1 MFHDFVKE
9 VEYSF
14 NPFRYT
20 KLIEN
25 SSYKGFKFLI
35 KILILGFILSMILY
49 IPSLVDVPDFIDR
62 QLKKVDEVQIS
73 GSFTLSDPIILPEDN
88 PLLIV
93 DTSNSYNDVGNALFL
108 FTNEGVSFNQFG
120 EIIQVDYSELKEFY
134 KVTDKLAKMFFFIVL
149 LTLPT
154 FALMVYLTFLIK
166 YFVIAFISSALF
178 YLLLD
183 LTFLQVS
190 FRRIFTVSLYSTI
203 ILVLLEQILIPIKE
217 DFLYASFGFLWIK
230 FYVIS
235 TSIYLIFFLF
245 NTIVVGKYLKQLKE
259 ENEF

>member
-1 MFHDFVKE
+1 MFHEFVKE

-14 NPFRYT
+14 NPFKYT

-25 SSYKGFKFLI
+25 SSYKATKFLI
-35 KILILGFILSMILY
+35 KILIIAFILSMILY
-49 IPSLVDVPDFIDR
+49 IPSLADVPDFIDR
-62 QLKKVDEVQIS
+62 QLKKVDEVHVS
-73 GSFTLSDPIILPEDN
+73 GNFTLSDPIVLPEEN

-93 DTSNSYNDVGNALFL
+93 DTNHAYSSVGNALFL
-108 FTNEGVSFNQFG
+108 FTDTSISFNQFG
-120 EIIQVDYSELKEFY
+120 EVIQVEYSELKEFY
-134 KVTDKLAKMFFFIVL
+134 KVTDKLSKMIFFIVL
-149 LTLPT
+149 LTIPT

-166 YFVIAFISSALF
+166 YFLIAFVSSALF

-190 FRRIFTVSLYSTI
+190 FRRIFTISLYSTI

-217 DFLYASFGFLWIK
+217 DLLYASFGFLWIK
-230 FYVIS
+230 FYVVS
-235 TSIYLIFFLF
+235 TLIYLIFFLF
-245 NTIVVGKYLKQLKE
+245 NAIIVGKYIKSLKE